1 MMDFKPLFNL
11 DLQVACD
18 SSNIPDEDDFKQ
30 WLATA
35 FAVEA
40 EQYGRAKT
48 LAQPFEMT
56 VRIVESAESQAL
68 NNDYRGKD
76 KSTNVLSFPFEMP
89 EGIEDL
95 ELSILGD
102 LVICAEVV
110 EQEASEQKK
119 ELRSH
124 WTHMVVHGGLH
135 LLGYDHIKDNEAL
148 EMESLEIDILAQLGV
163 ENPYEERD

>member
-1 MMDFKPLFNL
+1 MDFKPLFNL

-18 SSNIPDEDDFKQ
+18 SSSTPDEDDFKQ

-76 KSTNVLSFPFEMP
+76 KPTNVLSFPFEMP
-89 EGIEDL
+89 EGIEGL

-102 LVICAEVV
+102 LAICAEVV
-110 EQEASEQKK
+110 EQEAAEQKK

-124 WTHMVVHGGLH
+124 WVHMVVHGGLH

>member
-1 MMDFKPLFNL
+1 MDFNPLFNL

-18 SSNIPDEDDFKQ
+18 SSTVPDEIDIKQ

-35 FAVEA
+35 FEVEA
-40 EQYGRAKT
+40 AKFGRAKT

-56 VRIVESAESQAL
+56 VRVVEQAESQAL

-76 KSTNVLSFPFEMP
+76 NPTNVLSFPFEMP
-89 EGIEDL
+89 EGIEGL

-102 LVICAEVV
+102 LAICAEVV
-110 EQEASEQKK
+110 EQEAAEQKK

-148 EMESLEIDILAQLGV
+148 EMESLEIEILAQLGV
-163 ENPYEERD
+163 ENPYQERD